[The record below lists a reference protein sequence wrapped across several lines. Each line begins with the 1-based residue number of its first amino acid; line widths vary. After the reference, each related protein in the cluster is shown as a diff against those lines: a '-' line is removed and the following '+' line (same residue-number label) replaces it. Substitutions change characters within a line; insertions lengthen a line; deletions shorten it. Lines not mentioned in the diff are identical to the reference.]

1 MGRWEWNK
9 ADMLKRRDL
18 GNRSKGT
25 QGAVGQD
32 RMFEGLFWGMLT
44 FQELSRTALTKM
56 QDVVRQLSCPSLD
69 TPVPFFLLKNKKIKE

>member
-9 ADMLKRRDL
+9 ADTAEEERP
-18 GNRSKGT
+18 GEQIEGT

-32 RMFEGLFWGMLT
+32 RMFEGLCWGMLT